1 MQLQFL
7 WYTVLRTA
15 TSSLSIVVPR
25 RRCRPVQQLERRVCR
40 HHARLP
46 PPLCL
51 EPRRRSGRD
60 ARPWQHQWVQKRR
73 SRGLRRLF
81 VVRID
86 PRDLPRCL
94 VHPYRAGAARK
105 LACTR
110 QGIDTERRTVWSI
123 RRRVLGDPSLP
134 QVDWVRQRRG
144 GGALR
149 VVLQLL
155 RPPPSCRGRYEA
167 LAAAVQAGPGRIRTV
182 GGERRGA
189 LRPARSGERRRRVA
203 VHGRAQRG
211 RRAPRV
217 NRCGAKTGR
226 CLHAHCAGAAPRR
239 PLHLPPAGRRA
250 GAGQSPLAR
259 CPAGGRQPRRHL

>member
-1 MQLQFL
+1 MGAEASNKPSAPAA
-7 WYTVLRTA
+7 LRRPDPPTRLDGWSCA
-15 TSSLSIVVPR
+15 PLR
-25 RRCRPVQQLERRVCR
+25 HGRCREKVSLHE
-40 HHARLP
+40 
-46 PPLCL
+46 
-51 EPRRRSGRD
+51 G
-60 ARPWQHQWVQKRR
+60 K
-73 SRGLRRLF
+73 
-81 VVRID
+81 
-86 PRDLPRCL
+86 
-94 VHPYRAGAARK
+94 
-105 LACTR
+105 TR
-110 QGIDTERRTVWSI
+110 TERRTVWSV

-134 QVDWVRQRRG
+134 QVDRVRQRRG

-155 RPPPSCRGRYEA
+155 RPPPSCRRRDEA
-167 LAAAVQAGPGRIRTV
+167 LAAAVQAGPGRIRRTV